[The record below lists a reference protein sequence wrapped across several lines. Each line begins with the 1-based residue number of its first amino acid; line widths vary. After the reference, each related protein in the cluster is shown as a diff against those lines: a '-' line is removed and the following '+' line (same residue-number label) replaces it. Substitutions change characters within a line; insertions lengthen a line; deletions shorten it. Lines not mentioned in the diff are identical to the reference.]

1 MSLKT
6 ACIDLQFLKW
16 RLNFGGPLDIFHLSQ
31 QLCMKGSTSGYD
43 QQLCLD
49 IMMTLHTAAFLET
62 SQHIPYFFFF
72 LLLFACVYIGASLAT
87 DNRSSFSVSSPATLF
102 RVAIKTKCDLFN
114 PKACEQSQ
122 MTCYKSLSF
131 CVLATFDACRMREG
145 ESGPAD
151 DHCAVKR

>member
-72 LLLFACVYIGASLAT
+72 AFV
-87 DNRSSFSVSSPATLF
+87 
-102 RVAIKTKCDLFN
+102 
-114 PKACEQSQ
+114 
-122 MTCYKSLSF
+122 
-131 CVLATFDACRMREG
+131 RMRVHRCLTSNRQPIVFFRFIASNTFP
-145 ESGPAD
+145 SGYKD
-151 DHCAVKR
+151 EV